1 MDAFV
6 EFFVQWGY
14 MGLLIGS
21 FIAGSI
27 VPLSS
32 EAILVAC
39 VGPLHLDP
47 FACLWWALAGNV
59 AGGMTCYWLG
69 TLGNPEWIER
79 YAHVSQEKLHRAERF
94 ISGRG
99 AWMAFFGFI
108 PVLGSAIVVALGLM
122 RANKWIV
129 LIAMAIG
136 KLIRYA
142 LVIWGTQ
149 LFF

>member
-1 MDAFV
+1 MDALV
-6 EFFVQWGY
+6 SFFIQWGY
-14 MGLLIGS
+14 LGLCLGS

-69 TLGNPEWIER
+69 SLGNMQWIER
-79 YAHVSQEKLHRAERF
+79 YAHVSPEKLDRAERF
-94 ISGRG
+94 IQGKG

-108 PVLGSAIVVALGLM
+108 PVLGSAIVVALGFM

-129 LIAMAIG
+129 LFAMAVG

-142 LVIWGTQ
+142 IVIWGTI
-149 LFF
+149 LVF